1 MGLDRFMVLKF
12 LRMGIVTFSLYS
24 LVAIP
29 ILFPINIINQGNL
42 TGLTQL
48 TMGNVTD
55 DNRLWAHCLLAI
67 ILSGKLQACQFFC
80 LFTKHELTMTQCSLL
95 VLVWYY
101 TFRETKSYV
110 ILRRKFLLSPEYA
123 DTVAARTIYV
133 PSIPKDINSA
143 EDLEK
148 IFDKFPGGVRRIW
161 LNR

>member
-12 LRMGIVTFSLYS
+12 LRMGMVTFSIYS

-29 ILFPINIINQGNL
+29 ILFPINIIGQNDL
-42 TGLTQL
+42 PGLTYL

-55 DNRLWAHCLLAI
+55 DSRTWAHCLLAV
-67 ILSGKLQACQFFC
+67 ILSC
-80 LFTKHELTMTQCSLL
+80 
-95 VLVWYY
+95 LVWYY
-101 TFRETKSYV
+101 TFRETKIYI
-110 ILRRKFLLSPEYA
+110 ILRRKFLLSPDYA

-133 PSIPKDINSA
+133 PSIPANVNNV

-148 IFDKFPGGVRRIW
+148 IFNKFPGGIRRIW